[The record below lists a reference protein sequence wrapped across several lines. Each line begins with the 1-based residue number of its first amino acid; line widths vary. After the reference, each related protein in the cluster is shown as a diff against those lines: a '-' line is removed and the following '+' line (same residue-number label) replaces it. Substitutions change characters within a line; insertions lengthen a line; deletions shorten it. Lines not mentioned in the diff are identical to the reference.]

1 MAAKTNLTTAAQITV
16 NAREVDFVTRFGKNW
31 DALRTIMG
39 IMRPIRK
46 APGTKLVSYEAT
58 VDGTLAGGTSVA
70 EGEEIPLTKMK
81 VTPKTYGDIEIA
93 KYAKSVSVEAVAKY
107 GAEVAVEKT
116 DEAFLVA
123 LQNKVL
129 GDFYT
134 FLNTG
139 SLAVAATT
147 WQQGLALAK
156 GNVLDK
162 FASMDR
168 DVTEVVGFANMDKRT
183 KPDGEGGYATEWSE
197 GAEFANYVALDSSLE
212 ARQAEAQGVTSVY
225 TGIVRKDVPIEY
237 GSVYKDVTT
246 GTYFRVTSRPE
257 EKQAPAS
264 ASPMLNGLKSFTAE
278 RLWGGLPT

>member
-46 APGTKLVSYEAT
+46 APGTKLVSYEAA

-70 EGEEIPLTKMK
+70 EGDEIPLTKMK
-81 VTPKTYGDIEIA
+81 VEPKTYGDIEIA

-107 GAEVAVEKT
+107 GADVAVEKT

-168 DVTEVVGFANMDKRT
+168 DVTEVVGFANILDFYGYLGDKEIT
-183 KPDGEGGYATEWSE
+183 TQTAFGLTYVQNFMGYSTLFLLPAKYIARNKVI
-197 GAEFANYVALDSSLE
+197 AEH
-212 ARQAEAQGVTSVY
+212 
-225 TGIVRKDVPIEY
+225 
-237 GSVYKDVTT
+237 
-246 GTYFRVTSRPE
+246 
-257 EKQAPAS
+257 
-264 ASPMLNGLKSFTAE
+264 
-278 RLWGGLPT
+278 